1 MGRDDSRQLKKRL
14 LHHSFFRAAD
24 DQAEVRQDYSHQLHR
39 RAARRILSHALRRL
53 QGRHYQ
59 PGEGACNGTR
69 ATQHPGELR
78 GARLGGHGHVQRGN
92 QLESGRKSH
101 CLRYSPASRGHCGGN
116 CRTDFVPRFGSGQLH
131 DWRNHQCKRGSG
143 VVRLKA
149 VNFWPVLALA
159 ALMTA
164 LPLQA
169 ARAQNP
175 DNMMPEERTAKGKQ
189 VLEQLITALGG
200 PTYLDIRESN
210 CDGRLAQF
218 GHNGE
223 MTGYTNFKVYWR
235 YPDKNRT
242 DFSKKGVIVNVYN
255 GDRGWT
261 LDRGGVSELSNA
273 AVADFQEQAKRDVNN
288 LLRVRLKEPGMTIRF
303 GGTDVVDLRTVDWV
317 EITDTEQRDFRLA
330 VDRTTH
336 YLVRTV
342 VTLADD
348 TSPDR
353 SVETHIYTNYQL
365 MDGVQTPLQITL
377 DRNGRRVNQV
387 FFQSCKYNPG
397 FSDDFFTKAALDKR
411 FSEVGSKK
419 YKDEKKREKEA
430 EKDN

>member
-1 MGRDDSRQLKKRL
+1 
-14 LHHSFFRAAD
+14 
-24 DQAEVRQDYSHQLHR
+24 
-39 RAARRILSHALRRL
+39 
-53 QGRHYQ
+53 
-59 PGEGACNGTR
+59 
-69 ATQHPGELR
+69 
-78 GARLGGHGHVQRGN
+78 
-92 QLESGRKSH
+92 
-101 CLRYSPASRGHCGGN
+101 
-116 CRTDFVPRFGSGQLH
+116 
-131 DWRNHQCKRGSG
+131 
-143 VVRLKA
+143 VRLK
-149 VNFWPVLALA
+149 VLKSFCEILALA
-159 ALMTA
+159 ALLVA
-164 LPLQA
+164 LPEQL

-175 DNMMPEERTAKGKQ
+175 NNMMPEEREAKGKQ
-189 VLEQLITALGG
+189 ILDQLISALGG

-218 GHNGE
+218 GHAGE
-223 MTGYTNFKVYWR
+223 LTGYTNFKVYWR

-261 LDRGGVSELSNA
+261 LDRGGVTELSGV

-288 LLRVRLKEPGMTIRF
+288 LLRVRLKEPGMTIRY

-336 YLVRTV
+336 FLVRSV

-353 SVETHIYTNYQL
+353 MVETRIYTNYQL
-365 MDGVQTPLQITL
+365 LDGVWTPLQITL

-397 FSDDFFTKAALDKR
+397 FSEDFFTKAALDKR

-419 YKDEKKREKEA
+419 YKDEKKKEKEA

>member
-1 MGRDDSRQLKKRL
+1 MRL
-14 LHHSFFRAAD
+14 RFANS
-24 DQAEVRQDYSHQLHR
+24 V
-39 RAARRILSHALRRL
+39 
-53 QGRHYQ
+53 
-59 PGEGACNGTR
+59 
-69 ATQHPGELR
+69 
-78 GARLGGHGHVQRGN
+78 
-92 QLESGRKSH
+92 
-101 CLRYSPASRGHCGGN
+101 CGI
-116 CRTDFVPRFGSGQLH
+116 
-131 DWRNHQCKRGSG
+131 
-143 VVRLKA
+143 
-149 VNFWPVLALA
+149 LALA
-159 ALMTA
+159 ALLTA
-164 LPLQA
+164 QPA
-169 ARAQNP
+169 PIRGQNP
-175 DNMMPEERTAKGKQ
+175 DNMMPEERTAKGKE
-189 VLEQLITALGG
+189 VLNQLITALGG

-210 CDGRLAQF
+210 CEGRLAQF
-218 GHNGE
+218 GHGGE
-223 MTGYTNFKVYWR
+223 LAGYTNFKVYWR

-273 AVADFQEQAKRDVNN
+273 AVADFQEQAKRDINN

-330 VDRTTH
+330 VDRSSH
-336 YLVRTV
+336 FLVRSV
-342 VTLADD
+342 VTLTDD

-365 MDGVQTPLQITL
+365 MDGVWTPLQITL

-397 FSDDFFTKAALDKR
+397 FAEDFFTKAALDKR
-411 FSEVGSKK
+411 SSEVGVKKSKA
-419 YKDEKKREKEA
+419 EKKKEKEA